1 MVTLA
6 EIIMSTKKI
15 MIIFS
20 IQRFRMFDRLIAIL
34 TSVCIAQII
43 MILKMARFDRD
54 DCNEIAPALTLMNRS
69 KSLGPSNLIPDYMFQ
84 ESLISLS
91 K

>member
-1 MVTLA
+1 MN
-6 EIIMSTKKI
+6 TKKI

-20 IQRFRMFDRLIAIL
+20 IKRFGLFDRLIAISL
-34 TSVCIAQII
+34 SVCIGQII
-43 MILKMARFDRD
+43 IILKMASCERD
-54 DCNEIAPALTLMNRS
+54 DCNEIAPALTLINRS
-69 KSLGPSNLIPDYMFQ
+69 KSLGPSNMIPGYMFQ